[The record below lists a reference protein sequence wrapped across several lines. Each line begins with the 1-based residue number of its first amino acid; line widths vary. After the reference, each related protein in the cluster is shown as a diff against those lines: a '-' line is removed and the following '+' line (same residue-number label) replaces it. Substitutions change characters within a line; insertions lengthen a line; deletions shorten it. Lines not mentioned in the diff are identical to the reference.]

1 MPGCEV
7 SMRVLSGV
15 SLLVTKAGAGIVS
28 QTHYTFEP
36 RRPAAAMEF
45 AAITQQA
52 PDSAHQATN
61 DRYARQVLE
70 RLAGHE
76 KEPAARVFKNIRLPW
91 LKSVP
96 AEDFISIMNGGYS
109 RALGVACT
117 HCHVEADFASDDKR
131 PKRVAREMA
140 VMHKDINDQLGK
152 MRNLRGSPEERF
164 INCAVCHR
172 GTIDP
177 RGEG

>member
-1 MPGCEV
+1 
-7 SMRVLSGV
+7 MRVLSGI
-15 SLLVTKAGAGIVS
+15 SLLVTMAGAGILS
-28 QTHYTFEP
+28 QTHYTLEP
-36 RRPAAAMEF
+36 LRPAAAMEF
-45 AAITQQA
+45 AAAAQQA
-52 PDSAHQATN
+52 PDSPHQATN
-61 DRYARQVLE
+61 DRYVRQMLE
-70 RLAGHE
+70 RLAGRE
-76 KEPAARVFKNIRLPW
+76 KEPAARVFKNLRLPW

-96 AEDFISIMNGGYS
+96 AEDFISIMDAGYS

-117 HCHVEADFASDDKR
+117 HCHVEDDFASDDKR

-172 GTIDP
+172 GTI
-177 RGEG
+177 RSKG